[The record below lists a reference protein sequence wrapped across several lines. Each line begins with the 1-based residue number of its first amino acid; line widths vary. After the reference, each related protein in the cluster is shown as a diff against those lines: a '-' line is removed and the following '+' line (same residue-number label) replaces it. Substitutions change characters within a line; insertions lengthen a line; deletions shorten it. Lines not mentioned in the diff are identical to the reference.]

1 MEGPDGLW
9 TKGST
14 LEQIKEYDNLKNEY
28 CKVKN
33 IKLVR
38 FNYSEYSK
46 LNKEYVINKI
56 FLKN

>member
-1 MEGPDGLW
+1 MKLIEF
-9 TKGST
+9 
-14 LEQIKEYDNLKNEY
+14 KEYDNLKNEY

-33 IKLVR
+33 IKLIR

-56 FLKN
+56 FS